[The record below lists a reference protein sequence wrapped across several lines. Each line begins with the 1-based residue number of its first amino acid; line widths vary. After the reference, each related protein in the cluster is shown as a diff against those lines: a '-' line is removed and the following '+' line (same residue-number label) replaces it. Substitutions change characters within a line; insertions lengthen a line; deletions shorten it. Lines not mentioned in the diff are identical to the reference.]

1 MTANRWLVIGT
12 SVLFAAAISF
22 GVAAWI
28 SKREADRLA
37 EQNLAL
43 QQTQVELHDTQVELN
58 KSVQQARE
66 QTRALDDAVKDS
78 KQYQQEQ
85 RNRAARAHGLVGGLQ
100 AAAGV
105 KVAMTEFFLTEGK
118 WPSSNQEFGL
128 PAAGSQEKGMQSV
141 TVLPGGKIRVANT
154 DVAHKAEFV
163 MLSASVNAAGQ
174 VTWICT
180 TSNIPDIAQFVSGCA
195 YQAATR

>member
-1 MTANRWLVIGT
+1 MTANCSLAIGT
-12 SVLFAAAISF
+12 SVLLVAAISF

-28 SKREADRLA
+28 SKREMDRLE
-37 EQNLAL
+37 EQKLAL

-66 QTRALDDAVKDS
+66 QTRELDDAVKDS

-85 RNRAARAHGLVGGLQ
+85 RNRAAQARGLVGGLQ

-128 PAAGSQEKGMQSV
+128 PAPGFQEKGIQSV

-154 DVAHKAEFV
+154 DLAHKGEFV

-180 TSNIPDIAQFVSGCA
+180 TSTIPDIAQLASGCS
-195 YQAATR
+195 YQAKSR